1 MEGIIAVALRRAI
14 GGASGPQIDH
24 RRARK
29 ACPFVRSR
37 RESGRGS
44 KPGTGS
50 KTGPAH
56 PAGGRR
62 GPPRAGG
69 RTAQRAD
76 ESGAACGR
84 RGHDRESPNR
94 ENSRGSSHGE
104 PGRRESSS
112 NRPSSTA
119 PRADRGKPGTGSQKH
134 RDADKRT
141 NRESR
146 HTTSRETTDKRTRAA
161 TITTG
166 RETPTPRDR
175 ESTTATAGSP
185 QRTGATPSPGLRVG
199 APSSCERQ
207 PEDRRPGNQALMAS
221 ETASGKHRPHATGGR
236 ARPG

>member
-50 KTGPAH
+50 KAGPAH

-104 PGRRESSS
+104 PGR
-112 NRPSSTA
+112 
-119 PRADRGKPGTGSQKH
+119 
-134 RDADKRT
+134 
-141 NRESR
+141 RESR